1 MLTVPK
7 RKTKP
12 TDNGRVSKS
21 KPEDGTSGY
30 HLDKSKSETEHPDS
44 IEGLVLCR
52 SGLKYYP
59 IQGTSTTHEKETYS
73 SVSKWTP
80 SYIFFIQ
87 FLIESNINIIKPHCI
102 IIHQKIILLSRMT

>member
-30 HLDKSKSETEHPDS
+30 HLDKSKSKTET
-44 IEGLVLCR
+44 
-52 SGLKYYP
+52 
-59 IQGTSTTHEKETYS
+59 TT
-73 SVSKWTP
+73 
-80 SYIFFIQ
+80 
-87 FLIESNINIIKPHCI
+87 
-102 IIHQKIILLSRMT
+102 